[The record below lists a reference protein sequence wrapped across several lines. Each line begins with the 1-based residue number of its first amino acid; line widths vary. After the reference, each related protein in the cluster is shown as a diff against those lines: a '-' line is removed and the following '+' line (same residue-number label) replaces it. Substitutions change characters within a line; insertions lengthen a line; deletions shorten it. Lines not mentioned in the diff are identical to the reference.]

1 MSNIW
6 CWWCCHPFET
16 IPLELPHKYDTH
28 RNKFYTSGT
37 FCSWSCMKS
46 YAIEKHGVT
55 RGSIMC
61 GNIVTMRRKLFD
73 KIGSIKFAPKRQ
85 RLKVFGGDLDIEQ
98 FRENNITD
106 TEHIKKIVTEEI
118 SDRIIP
124 IVSNTN
130 SKMKEIKNASGKNET
145 LRLKREKPLKRDQ
158 NNLESV
164 LGLVIKTTKP

>member
-73 KIGSIKFAPKRQ
+73 KIGSIKFAPNPDLPKRSPQ
-85 RLKVFGGDLDIEQ
+85 LVK
-98 FRENNITD
+98 
-106 TEHIKKIVTEEI
+106 IKFFKLSLI
-118 SDRIIP
+118 
-124 IVSNTN
+124 
-130 SKMKEIKNASGKNET
+130 
-145 LRLKREKPLKRDQ
+145 
-158 NNLESV
+158 
-164 LGLVIKTTKP
+164 